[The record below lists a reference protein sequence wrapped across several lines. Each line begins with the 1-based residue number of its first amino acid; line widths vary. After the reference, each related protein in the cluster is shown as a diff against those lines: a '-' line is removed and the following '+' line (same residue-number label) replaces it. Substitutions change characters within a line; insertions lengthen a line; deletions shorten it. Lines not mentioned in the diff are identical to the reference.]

1 MGRSRHS
8 ALCQAETHNATP
20 NSNLPSTPIIPYLT
34 HIMTDANSK
43 RTAMIAKVGCL
54 AVGAAPVLY
63 IYFVHD
69 IRLKYFVLGSG
80 SWGFGVLLKM
90 LFHAT
95 VMKRFTKDQLTTQ
108 RVAILSG
115 FVSGLTEL
123 GLAFVFLAFLSELT
137 FWQVMAFG
145 TGIGAVEAWVVAT
158 TPNLLKGT
166 VLEEGV
172 QSLESAIAALPTTQ
186 RMLWEGIAPIG
197 ERILALA
204 GHITTR
210 GLVYVTCRTLNFI
223 PALLALSIFVVLD
236 GIIGFWVLV
245 QPGSDRIRRLAQFYF
260 WFTLIAAV
268 SVAVFAVYWK
278 ALA

>member
-1 MGRSRHS
+1 
-8 ALCQAETHNATP
+8 
-20 NSNLPSTPIIPYLT
+20 
-34 HIMTDANSK
+34 MTDANSK

-54 AVGAAPVLY
+54 VVGAAPVLY
-63 IYFVHD
+63 IYFAHD
-69 IRLKYFVLGSG
+69 IRLKYFVFGSG

-95 VMKRFTKDQLTTQ
+95 VMKRFTKEQLATQ
-108 RVAILSG
+108 RVAFLSG

-123 GLAFVFLAFLSELT
+123 GLAIVFLAFLGELT

-145 TGIGAVEAWVVAT
+145 AGIGAVEAWVVAT

-186 RMLWEGIAPIG
+186 RLLWEGIVPIS

-204 GHITTR
+204 VHITTR
-210 GLVYVTCRTLNFI
+210 GLVYITCRTLNVV
-223 PALLALSIFVVLD
+223 PALLALSVFVLAD

-260 WFTLIAAV
+260 WFTVIAAV
-268 SVAVFAVYWK
+268 SAAVFALSWK
-278 ALA
+278 AMT